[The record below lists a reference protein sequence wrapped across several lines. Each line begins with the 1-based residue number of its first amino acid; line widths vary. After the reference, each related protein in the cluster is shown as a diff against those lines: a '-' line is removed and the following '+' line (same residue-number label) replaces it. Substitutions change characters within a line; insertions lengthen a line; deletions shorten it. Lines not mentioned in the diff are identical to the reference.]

1 MTETRIADLD
11 WIPSDMNYSWEGH
24 KQCHA
29 QVEKKIPNMVLIHVA
44 VGSHYVPIFH
54 YLGFLEILQGTG
66 EDLVY
71 QAGACAVLV
80 TAQMQ
85 VFFCI
90 VSNSFYAGQTQ
101 GLIRKQSRTSTAN
114 RFFMDLVKPL
124 QQTMWTSQLQLGT
137 GFR

>member
-1 MTETRIADLD
+1 MLKWR
-11 WIPSDMNYSWEGH
+11 
-24 KQCHA
+24 
-29 QVEKKIPNMVLIHVA
+29 KKIPNMVLIHVA

-124 QQTMWTSQLQLGT
+124 QQTMWTS
-137 GFR
+137 